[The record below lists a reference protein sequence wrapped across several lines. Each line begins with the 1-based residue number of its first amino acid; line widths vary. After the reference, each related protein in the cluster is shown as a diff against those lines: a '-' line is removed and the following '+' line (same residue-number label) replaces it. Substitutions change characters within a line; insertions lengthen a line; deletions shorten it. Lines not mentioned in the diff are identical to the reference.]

1 LIKKPKDKN
10 KKNSKKKSLASEF
23 GWEFTASEDTSH
35 NDPNYEEFLKE
46 SYNYDDK
53 LYEVHKEEFRPKKI
67 LKNKADS
74 FEDELIEAAKRAL
87 DR

>member
-10 KKNSKKKSLASEF
+10 KKNSKKKNLASEF

-35 NDPNYEEFLKE
+35 NDRNYEEFLKE

-53 LYEVHKEEFRPKKI
+53 LYEVHKEEFQPKKI